1 MGFLLALLVSISAFF
16 VINQVD
22 SGQLVG
28 LTKQVET
35 DFLESDSA
43 QLSLAFIESLAPEEK
58 ALACKGLQTQIERQ
72 IGATS
77 ALVEVLENAK
87 TTVFLGDLSVVRKKY
102 FLSNAN
108 LFLYLKKANAVCG
121 VADHRVLF
129 FYRSEQPPCPECQVQ
144 GKVLDA
150 VRTSCPNIKVFSFP
164 IDEKLGFIELLQKTF
179 GIQSVPSMVID
190 EKTVVKQLVSEP
202 ELKKQL
208 GCAS

>member
-35 DFLESDSA
+35 DSLESGSA
-43 QLSLAFIESLAPEEK
+43 QLSLAFIQSLAPEEK
-58 ALACKGLQTQIERQ
+58 ALACKGLQAQIERQ
-72 IGATS
+72 TSATS
-77 ALVEVLENAK
+77 ALLEVLENAK

-108 LFLYLKKANAVCG
+108 LFLYLKQASAVCG
-121 VADHRVLF
+121 ISSHRVLF
-129 FYRSEQPPCPECQVQ
+129 FYRSEEPPCPECQVQ
-144 GKVLDA
+144 GKVLDDIRA
-150 VRTSCPNIKVFSFP
+150 SCPTVKVFSFP
-164 IDEKLGFIELLQKTF
+164 IDEKLGFIQLLQKTF
-179 GIQSVPSMVID
+179 GIESVPSLVID
-190 EKTVVKQLVSEP
+190 EKTVVRQLVSES

-208 GCAS
+208 GCSP